1 MGTTDKQSGSLSRQK
16 RELLALML
24 KDRGLNTGLDA
35 SAASIPVCGKA
46 GPLPLSYGQQQ
57 LWFLEQLESGT
68 AAYVFTNAVHL
79 NGPLNVKALEQA
91 LNLIIKRHAIL
102 RTRHTSDNGRP
113 AQVIMPELEL
123 ALHVD
128 DLRSLADSEKRSRAD
143 ELTRVEGQT
152 PFDIANEALIRVKLL
167 RLEDRRHTMLLTLHH
182 IVYDGWS
189 LAIFFRELGDGY
201 RAYAHGKTPVLPEL
215 SIQYADYAKWQR
227 DRINNEASREQLEY
241 WKRKLGGALPVLS
254 LPTDRPRPSVQRYNG
269 ALQPLALPVPL
280 MEALAEF
287 SQREGCTVF
296 MTLLAAFKVLLRR
309 YSNQEDIIVG
319 SPVAGRTR
327 PETETLIGFFVNTLV
342 LRTDLSND
350 PTFRGLLSQVRE
362 TALGAFSHQ
371 EVPFEKLVEA
381 LHPARDLSYN
391 PIYQVMFALQNT
403 PAPSGTIGDLSMRLE
418 EVDSS
423 TSLFDLTLSLWET
436 TDGLK
441 GWFEYST
448 DLFNRDTIVR
458 MGEHFRSLLE
468 GILADPEQRI
478 SRLALLT
485 EKERHKILVDWNDTG
500 AAVANPAYVH
510 HSIEKQARDRAA
522 SIAVTS
528 QGKQLSYA
536 ELNRKAN
543 QLAHFLKKQ
552 GVQPGSLIALCTE
565 RSPEMIVAILGIIK
579 AGAAYVPL
587 DPAYPRERL
596 AFMLEDTQAPILL
609 TQKKLLAGLP
619 PHQARVFCLDGDW
632 DTIAKEKD
640 HDPDVQ
646 LSPDNLVYVIYTS
659 GSTGKPK
666 GVLVTHGNLAHS
678 IAARATYYPGTVRG
692 FVLLSSFAFDSSVA
706 GIFWTLC
713 QGGALLL
720 PEQGAEQEPERIA
733 EAVHAIKASHILC
746 LPSVYQLLLRHTS
759 PRLLSSLNTVIVA
772 GEPCPITLMA
782 QHRQHLPGTR
792 VYNEYGPTEAAVWST
807 VYEIPADTDQHR
819 VPIGRPIP
827 NAQVYI
833 LDANLQPVPIGV
845 AGEVYIGGPGV
856 ARGYLNR
863 PDLTSEKFV
872 ANPFKHDTD
881 ERLYRTGDLARYLAD
896 GNIDFLGRIDHQVKI
911 RGYRIELGEIE
922 TALRRHAAISEA
934 VMVARED
941 SKSHDSSVS
950 GSKRLVGYAVAT
962 SAQRPSPSELRDF
975 LKASLPDYMIPSII
989 VLLDEMPLTPNGK
1002 IDLKALPDPDRLRSG
1017 SGNTFAEPTNETERK
1032 LAEIWSEVLGQKT
1045 IGIHDNFFEVG
1056 GDSIL
1061 SILIIARAKQ
1071 AGIHITP
1078 RQVFQYSTIAE
1089 LATVA
1094 GAATEIK
1101 MDQGL
1106 VSGEFPLTPIQR
1118 WFFDQEM
1125 PNPHHWNQPAMLLVP
1140 DDLDLEL
1147 LHGAFER
1154 LMVHHDILRARF
1166 SRDGEGW
1173 KQEIAE
1179 TATAPEILRF
1189 DFSGLSESQ
1198 RIEAITSAVTDLQS
1212 GLDIT
1217 QGRIIRVAHFALSPG
1232 QHGRL
1237 CVVPHHLVMD
1247 GVSWRILLEDLGTA
1261 YRQLKQGHAI
1271 RLPAKTTSYKTWAE
1285 HLTRYADSMSLRAEL
1300 DFWTQEAASK
1310 GFSIPTDFH
1319 GGDNTVASEQKLRVV
1334 LTAEETQTL
1343 LKRVPPVYNTQIDDL
1358 LLTAMATTF
1367 SRWTGSDT
1375 LALSM
1380 EGHGREIAESNID
1393 LTRTVGWFT
1402 SHFPV
1407 RLTLNSKHSGDTIKS
1422 IKEQLRR
1429 VPNRGIGFAVLRY
1442 LCPDSAVA
1450 GQLRSA
1456 NQSPVLYN
1464 YLGQFNRSESSDSF
1478 FGLTSESCG
1487 PDHDPAGPRSH
1498 LLEINAMVFDDRLHI
1513 DWVYSENLH
1522 AAASIQRLADE
1533 YMETL
1538 RNLISHCLSSEAGG
1552 FSPSDFPEANLD
1564 QAGLDDLLRQLNQ
1577 P

>member
-1 MGTTDKQSGSLSRQK
+1 MDTTDKKSGSLSRQK

-24 KDRGLNTGLDA
+24 KDRGVNTGPDA
-35 SAASIPVCGKA
+35 GAASIPVCDKT

-128 DLRSLADSEKRSRAD
+128 DLRSLAGPEKESKA
-143 ELTRVEGQT
+143 EALTRLEGQT

-167 RLEDRRHTMLLTLHH
+167 RLEDRRYTMLLTLHH

-201 RAYAHGKTPVLPEL
+201 RAYADGKTPALPEL

-227 DRINNEASREQLEY
+227 DRIHNETSAGQLEY
-241 WKRKLGGALPVLS
+241 WKKKLGGALPVLS

-280 MEALAEF
+280 MAALAEF
-287 SQREGCTVF
+287 SQREGGTVF
-296 MTLLAAFKVLLRR
+296 MTLLTAFKVLLRR
-309 YSNQEDIIVG
+309 YSNQDDIIVG

-327 PETETLIGFFVNTLV
+327 PETEALIGFFVNTLV
-342 LRTDLSND
+342 LRTDCSND
-350 PTFRGLLSQVRE
+350 PTFRNLLSQVRE
-362 TALGAFSHQ
+362 TSLGAFSHQ

-403 PAPSGTIGDLSMRLE
+403 PAPSGAIGDLCMRLE

-436 TDGLK
+436 AEGLK

-448 DLFNRDTIVR
+448 DLFDRDTIVR

-478 SRLALLT
+478 SRLPLLT
-485 EKERHKILVDWNDTG
+485 EKERRQILIDWNATDTTT
-500 AAVANPAYVH
+500 AAHVYVH
-510 HSIEKQARDRAA
+510 HAVAQQARDHAGA
-522 SIAVTS
+522 IAVTS
-528 QGKQLSYA
+528 QGRQLSYT

-543 QLAHFLKKQ
+543 QLAHFLTQQ
-552 GVQPGSLIALCTE
+552 GVKPDSIVALCVE
-565 RSPEMIVAILGIIK
+565 RSPEMVVAILGIIK

-609 TQKKLLAGLP
+609 TQKHLVAGLP
-619 PHQARVFCLDGDW
+619 PHQARVVCLDSDW
-632 DTIAKEKD
+632 DTIAKEKET
-640 HDPDVQ
+640 DPGVQ

-678 IAARATYYPGTVRG
+678 IAARATYYPGTVSG

-713 QGGALLL
+713 QGGRLLL
-720 PEQGAEQEPERIA
+720 PDQGAEQEPERIA

-746 LPSVYQLLLRHTS
+746 LPSLYQLLLRHTS
-759 PRLLSSLNTVIVA
+759 PGLLASLNTVIVA
-772 GEPCPITLMA
+772 GEPCPATLMSE
-782 QHRQHLPGTR
+782 HRQHLPGAT

-807 VYEIPADTDQHR
+807 VYKIPAESVLPR

-827 NAQVYI
+827 NAKVYI
-833 LDANLQPVPIGV
+833 LDAHLQPVPIGV

-863 PDLTSEKFV
+863 PGLTGEKFV
-872 ANPFKHDTD
+872 VNPFTHGSG

-922 TALRRHAAISEA
+922 TALRKHAAIAEA
-934 VMVARED
+934 VIVARED
-941 SKSHDSSVS
+941 SKSPGPSVS
-950 GSKRLVGYAVAT
+950 GTKRLVGYAVANCT
-962 SAQRPSPSELRDF
+962 PPPDVGTLRDF
-975 LKASLPDYMIPSII
+975 LKASLPDYMIPSTI

-1002 IDLKALPDPDRLRSG
+1002 VDLKALPGPDQLRPA
-1017 SGNTFAEPTNETERK
+1017 AEKTITPPTNETERK
-1032 LAEIWSEVLGQKT
+1032 LVKIWSEVLGQMA

-1089 LATVA
+1089 LASVA
-1094 GAATEIK
+1094 GTATGIK
-1101 MDQGL
+1101 MDQGA

-1118 WFFDQEM
+1118 WFFDLKL
-1125 PNPHHWNQPAMLLVP
+1125 PNPHHWNQPAMLVVP
-1140 DDLDLEL
+1140 DDLDPKL
-1147 LHGAFER
+1147 LRDALGAI
-1154 LMVHHDILRARF
+1154 MAHHDMLRARF
-1166 SRDGEGW
+1166 SRDGGHW

-1179 TATAPEILRF
+1179 SVNVPKILRC
-1189 DFSGLSESQ
+1189 DFTGLSEAQ
-1198 RIEAITSAVTDLQS
+1198 RNNAIAPVVADLQS
-1212 GLDIT
+1212 SLDIT
-1217 QGRIIRVAHFALSPG
+1217 QGKIIRLAHFFCGPG

-1237 CVVPHHLVMD
+1237 CIVPHHLVMD
-1247 GVSWRILLEDLGTA
+1247 GVSWRIFLEDLETA
-1261 YRQLKQGHAI
+1261 YRQLQQGRPV

-1285 HLTRYADSMSLRAEL
+1285 HLTRYADSERLRPEL
-1300 DFWTQEAASK
+1300 DFWTQQAASNN
-1310 GFSIPTDFH
+1310 FSIPIDFR
-1319 GGDNTVASEQKLRVV
+1319 GGDNTVSSERKLRVA
-1334 LTAEETQTL
+1334 LTTEETQAL
-1343 LKRVPPVYNTQIDDL
+1343 LKQVPPVYNTQIDDL
-1358 LLTAMATTF
+1358 LLTAMATVF
-1367 SRWTGSDT
+1367 SRWTGCNT

-1380 EGHGREIAESNID
+1380 EGHGREISESEID
-1393 LTRTVGWFT
+1393 LSRTIGWFT

-1407 RLTLNSKHSGDTIKS
+1407 RLTLKSEHQRDAIKS

-1429 VPNRGIGFAVLRY
+1429 VPNRGIGFAILRY
-1442 LCPDSAVA
+1442 LCRDGAVVES
-1450 GQLRSA
+1450 LRSA

-1464 YLGQFNRSESSDSF
+1464 YLGQFNQSGSGDSLL
-1478 FGLTSESCG
+1478 GLTSDSCG

-1498 LLEINAMVFDDRLHI
+1498 LLEINAAVFDDRLHI
-1513 DWVYSENLH
+1513 DWVYSDNLH
-1522 AAASIQRLADE
+1522 AVASIQRLADD
-1533 YMETL
+1533 YMDTL
-1538 RNLISHCLSSEAGG
+1538 RSLISHCLSSEAGG
-1552 FSPSDFPEANLD
+1552 FSPSDFPEADLD
-1564 QAGLDDLLRQLNQ
+1564 QEGLDDLLKQLNQ